1 MFGLTS
7 LFGTRNDRILKD
19 LKKRVKR
26 INALEEKFS
35 LLSDDE
41 LRALTVAFRERLA
54 KGETLDQ
61 LLEEAFAAV
70 RESAKRALRMRHYD
84 EQLLGGMVLH
94 MGKIAE
100 MGTGEGKTLVATL
113 PAYLNAL
120 TGQAVHVVTVN
131 DYLAKRD
138 AEWMRPVYEG
148 LGLTVGF
155 NISGLSAQDKREA
168 YMADV
173 TYGTNSEF
181 GFDYLRDN
189 MVTQLSDRVQQKACY
204 FAIVDEV
211 DSILIDEA
219 RTPLVISGHLEDSS
233 SLYLAVNAMV
243 PKLKLQ
249 PEMPKDTP
257 PEKMPPGDFTIDK
270 KSRQVYL
277 TEAGHSTAE
286 ALLLEAGL
294 ISPQDDLYSAQ
305 NILYLHH
312 LNSAL
317 RAHHLYVRDVDY
329 MVTADGEIVIVDEH
343 TGRAMAGRRWSE
355 GLHQAIE
362 AKEGVNIQSENQ
374 TLASVTYQNFFRI
387 YEKLAGMTG
396 TADTE
401 AEEFHQIYGL
411 EVVVMP
417 PHKKCVRIDSADLI
431 YQRPMDKYEAMIL
444 DIKARRDKGQPV
456 LVGTTSIE
464 NSEILSKML
473 TKAQIPHQVLNAKY
487 HEREAHIIME
497 AGKPGTVTIATNMAG
512 RGTDIVLGGNLEAEL
527 AHLGPDATSAQIQ
540 EAISVWQKR
549 HDDVVAAGGLHV
561 MGSERHESRRIDNQL
576 RGRAA
581 RQGDP
586 GSSQFYLSLEDPL
599 LKIFA
604 SEWVTK
610 FLGNLGLKEEE
621 RLESHLLSRS
631 IEKAQRRVEA
641 YHFDVRKNLL
651 EFDDVI
657 NEQRRSIYSLRDT
670 LISTPNLS
678 GYMRELMTEVLSEA
692 VEIALPS
699 NALEDTWDAVG
710 LQNELLSEFNI
721 EAPIAEW
728 IADPQVQPQDV
739 AQRIIAMALDI
750 LVHKEAQLGA
760 DIMRR
765 YERMILLQMLDTRW
779 RENLAA
785 IDYIRQ
791 NVGLRGFA
799 QKDPRQEFKRECY
812 HMFTSLLQD
821 YRRDAVRGL
830 LRFHISQEQD
840 LLELEKRRRTVLER
854 VTVKQL
860 PEGATSNDQAE
871 TVSSTVIRSF
881 RKMGRNEVCFC
892 GSGKKYKHC
901 HGELNAG

>member
-7 LFGTRNDRILKD
+7 LFGTRNERILKD
-19 LKKRVKR
+19 LRKRVKK
-26 INALEEKFS
+26 INALESKYS
-35 LLSDDE
+35 ALSDEE
-41 LRALTVAFRERLA
+41 LKAVTPAFRARLA
-54 KGETLDQ
+54 KGETLDH
-61 LLEEAFAAV
+61 LLEDAFAAV
-70 RESAKRALRMRHYD
+70 RESAVRSLRMRHYD

-100 MGTGEGKTLVATL
+100 MGTGEGKTLMATL
-113 PAYLNAL
+113 PSYLNAL
-120 TGQAVHVVTVN
+120 TEHAVHVVTVN

-148 LGLTVGF
+148 LGLTVGY
-155 NISGLSAQDKREA
+155 NISGLSPDEKREA
-168 YMADV
+168 YRADV

-189 MVTQLSDRVQQKACY
+189 MVTQLSDRVQQKAFY

-233 SLYLAVNAMV
+233 SLYLAINAMV

-249 PEMPKDTP
+249 AEAPKDAP
-257 PEKMPPGDFTIDK
+257 DGHVMPGDFTIDR

-277 TEAGHSTAE
+277 TEAGHTHAE
-286 ALLLEAGL
+286 QLFMEEGL
-294 ISPQDDLYSAQ
+294 IAPSDDLYSAQ

-312 LNSAL
+312 LSAAL
-317 RAHHLYVRDVDY
+317 RAHHLYARDVDY
-329 MVTADGEIVIVDEH
+329 MVAQDGEIVIVDEH

-362 AKEGVNIQSENQ
+362 AKEGVEIQSENQ

-387 YEKLAGMTG
+387 YEKLGGMTG

-401 AEEFHQIYGL
+401 AAEFHQIYSL

-417 PHKKCVRIDSADLI
+417 PHKPCIRKDSADLI
-431 YQRPMDKYEAMIL
+431 YQRTMDKYEAMIK
-444 DIKARRDKGQPV
+444 DIKERRDRGQPV

-473 TKAQIPHQVLNAKY
+473 TKAKIPHQVLNAKF
-487 HEREAHIIME
+487 HEHEAHIIME

-512 RGTDIVLGGNLEAEL
+512 RGTDIVLGGNLESEMAK
-527 AHLGPDATSAQIQ
+527 LGPDATQDQIR
-540 EAISVWQKR
+540 EIIDAWEKR
-549 HDDVVAAGGLHV
+549 HEAVVAAGGLHV

-576 RGRAA
+576 RGRSA

-604 SEWVTK
+604 NEWVTNT
-610 FLGNLGLKEEE
+610 LGKLGLKEEE

-657 NEQRRSIYSLRDT
+657 NEQRRSIYSLRDK
-670 LISTPNLS
+670 LIMADDLAE
-678 GYMRELMTEVLSEA
+678 YMRDLTVEVLTEA
-692 VEIALPS
+692 VNIALPS
-699 NALEDTWDAVG
+699 NALEESWDAQG
-710 LQNELLSEFNI
+710 LQNELFSEFGI
-721 EAPIAEW
+721 DVPIVEW
-728 IADPQVQPQDV
+728 VADPQTQPSDV
-739 AQRIIAMALDI
+739 AERVIAKAQEI
-750 LVHKEAQLGA
+750 LATKEAQLGPE
-760 DIMRR
+760 IMRR

-812 HMFTSLLQD
+812 NMFTSLLQD
-821 YRRDAVRGL
+821 YRRDAIRGL
-830 LRFHISQEQD
+830 LRFQISQEQD
-840 LLELEKRRRTVLER
+840 LVELEKRRRTVLER

-860 PEGATSNDQAE
+860 EEDAPEGTEPE
-871 TVSSTVIRSF
+871 TISSTVIRSF
-881 RKMGRNEVCFC
+881 RKMGRNETCFC

-901 HGELNAG
+901 HGELNTG

>member
-7 LFGTRNDRILKD
+7 LFGTRNERILKD
-19 LKKRVKR
+19 LRKRVKK
-26 INALEEKFS
+26 INALESKYSALSDEELKAVTPALKARLADGEALDS
-35 LLSDDE
+35 LLED
-41 LRALTVAFRERLA
+41 
-54 KGETLDQ
+54 
-61 LLEEAFAAV
+61 AFAAV
-70 RESAKRALRMRHYD
+70 RESAVRALRMRHYD

-120 TGQAVHVVTVN
+120 TGHAVHVVTVN

-148 LGLTVGF
+148 LGLKVGY
-155 NISGLSAQDKREA
+155 NISGLTPEGKREA
-168 YMADV
+168 YTADV

-189 MVTQLSDRVQQKACY
+189 MVTQLSDRVQQKEFY

-233 SLYLAVNAMV
+233 SLYLAINAMV
-243 PKLKLQ
+243 PKLTLQ
-249 PEMPKDTP
+249 QDAPKDAP
-257 PEKMPPGDFTIDK
+257 DGHVMPGDFTIDR

-277 TEAGHSTAE
+277 TEAGHTHAE
-286 ALLLEAGL
+286 ALFMEAGL

-312 LNSAL
+312 LSAAL
-317 RAHHLYVRDVDY
+317 RAHHLYARDVDY
-329 MVTADGEIVIVDEH
+329 MVAQDGEIVIVDEH

-362 AKEGVNIQSENQ
+362 AKEGVEIQSENQ

-387 YEKLAGMTG
+387 YDKLAGMTG

-401 AEEFHQIYGL
+401 AAEFHQIYGL

-417 PHKKCVRIDSADLI
+417 PHKPCIRKDSADLI
-431 YQRPMDKYEAMIL
+431 YQRAMDKYEAMII
-444 DIKARRDKGQPV
+444 DIKARREHGQPV

-464 NSEILSKML
+464 NSELLSKMMK
-473 TKAQIPHQVLNAKY
+473 KAGIPHQVLNAKY
-487 HEREAHIIME
+487 HEHEAHIIME

-512 RGTDIVLGGNLEAEL
+512 RGTDIVLGGNLESEMAK
-527 AHLGPDATSAQIQ
+527 LGPDATQEQIR
-540 EAISVWQKR
+540 EIINTWEKR
-549 HDDVVAAGGLHV
+549 HEDVVAAGGLHV

-604 SEWVTK
+604 NEWVTNT
-610 FLGNLGLKEEE
+610 LGKLGLKEEE

-657 NEQRRSIYSLRDT
+657 NEQRRSIYSLRDK
-670 LISTPNLS
+670 LIMASDLAE
-678 GYMRELMTEVLSEA
+678 YMQELTAEVLTEA
-692 VEIALPS
+692 VNIALPS
-699 NALEDTWDAVG
+699 NALEETWDAQG
-710 LQNELLSEFNI
+710 LQNELFSEFAI
-721 EAPIAEW
+721 DVPIVEW
-728 IADPQVQPQDV
+728 VSDPHVQPSEV
-739 AQRIIAMALDI
+739 AERVIGKAREMLAA
-750 LVHKEAQLGA
+750 KEAQLGPE
-760 DIMRR
+760 IMRR

-812 HMFTSLLQD
+812 NMFTSLLQD
-821 YRRDAVRGL
+821 YRRDAIRGL
-830 LRFHISQEQD
+830 LRFQISQEQD
-840 LLELEKRRRTVLER
+840 LVELEKRRRTVLER

-860 PEGATSNDQAE
+860 DEDAPADAEPETI
-871 TVSSTVIRSF
+871 SSTVIRSF
-881 RKMGRNEVCFC
+881 RKMGRNETCFC

-901 HGELNAG
+901 HGELNTG